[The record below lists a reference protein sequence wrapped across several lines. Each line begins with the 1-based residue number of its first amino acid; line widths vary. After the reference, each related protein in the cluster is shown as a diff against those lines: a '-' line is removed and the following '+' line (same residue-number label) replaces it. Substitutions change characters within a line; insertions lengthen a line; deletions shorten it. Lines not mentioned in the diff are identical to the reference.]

1 MMLRALLP
9 ALLTWALFGCPS
21 TSGTPGP
28 QGGQGP
34 GGMTGATGPQGPV
47 GASGA
52 PGAPGAPGEPGPAGP
67 AGTPGA
73 TGPQGLQG
81 PAGLVLVVDGGV
93 VTGPPGSSV
102 VLTPIA
108 AGGAT
113 CPAGGVRVTQ
123 LSDGG
128 TTNLCNAADGSIG
141 PLGPSGPVGPSGSS
155 VTATA
160 LAVLSAQCA
169 TGGVLVHLPDAGT
182 LPLCNG
188 ATGATGA
195 TGSQG
200 PPGSQGSIGP
210 TGSTG
215 SVGPPGLQGAAGMQG
230 PTGAT
235 GQTGPQ
241 GPSGPPGTV
250 LFLDG
255 GVVVAPGDTLE
266 FAGFTTALY
275 TGNLGGYPGANTK
288 CSAEFPGSFL
298 CTRPDYD
305 QANTAVGPGSTGAW
319 LDYPRSSDGTRAA
332 NSCYLGGAGVWT
344 YSGPAVGSSGQSGS
358 MMLPTGDYTSAIC
371 NLQKPLACCRAAS
384 RVVFRGFTV
393 STFSGNLGGYPGAN
407 TKCSAEYA
415 GSFLCT
421 RSDYDQANTAVGPSA
436 SGSWIDYPRSGDGT
450 RAANSC
456 YLGGAG
462 VWTYSGPAVGSSG
475 QSGSMMLP
483 TGDYTS
489 AICNLVKPLA
499 CCSKR

>member
-1 MMLRALLP
+1 MMLRALLVG
-9 ALLTWALFGCPS
+9 LLTLALCGCPS
-21 TSGTPGP
+21 TSGTQGP
-28 QGGQGP
+28 QGEQGP
-34 GGMTGATGPQGPV
+34 AGMIGPAGPQGPA
-47 GASGA
+47 GINGA
-52 PGAPGAPGEPGPAGP
+52 PGIAGPAGP
-67 AGTPGA
+67 AGAQGA
-73 TGPQGLQG
+73 MGAQGLQG
-81 PAGLVLVVDGGV
+81 PAGMVLVLDGGV
-93 VTGPPGSSV
+93 VTGPAGSSV
-102 VLTPIA
+102 VVTTIA

-113 CPAGGVRVTQ
+113 CPTGGVRVTQ

-128 TTNLCNAADGSIG
+128 ITNLCNGADGLIG
-141 PLGPSGPVGPSGSS
+141 PQGPAGPAGPQGGS
-155 VTATA
+155 VTATT

-182 LPLCNG
+182 IPVCN
-188 ATGATGA
+188 GA

-200 PPGSQGSIGP
+200 AMGAQGPIGLTGATGSIGP
-210 TGSTG
+210 L
-215 SVGPPGLQGAAGMQG
+215 GPQG
-230 PTGAT
+230 PAGAQGPIGAT
-235 GQTGPQ
+235 GAPGQAGPQ
-241 GPSGPPGTV
+241 GPSGPPGSV

-255 GVVVAPGDTLE
+255 GVVLAPGDTLE
-266 FAGFTTALY
+266 FAGFTAAIY

-305 QANTAVGPGSTGAW
+305 QANTAVGPGGTGAW
-319 LDYPRSSDGTRAA
+319 IDYARSSDGTRAA
-332 NSCYLGGAGVWT
+332 NSCYLGGGGVWT

-358 MMLPTGDYTSAIC
+358 TLLPTGDYTSAIC
-371 NLQKPLACCRAAS
+371 NLQKPLACCRASS

-393 STFSGNLGGYPGAN
+393 ATYTGNLGGYPGAN
-407 TKCSAEYA
+407 GKCSAEYA
-415 GSFLCT
+415 SSFLCT
-421 RSDYDQANTAVGPSA
+421 RTDYDQANTAVGPPS
-436 SGSWIDYPRSGDGT
+436 SGAWIDYARSSDGT

-456 YLGGAG
+456 YLGGGG